1 MKGSLNKSKKTY
13 LIVTTLIVGMC
24 SIMYELLISTT
35 SSYFLGN
42 SIKQFSLIIGFY
54 MAFMGVGAYLAKFI
68 TKDLLYNFIRVEIWL
83 GLVGALGVPLIYAYF
98 LYGDYD
104 GFNFFVLA
112 LISIIGTLTGLEVP
126 LITRI
131 LEEEISLSE
140 NISNILAFDYLGALV
155 ATIAFPFF
163 LLPVVGVFKS
173 SLIFG
178 FLNILVGIITF
189 IVFQHELS
197 VSKKRRNLLFT
208 SFFVLTALIATCLI
222 CSKSIMDRWNAG
234 IFKHPV
240 IHSQQ
245 SSYQDITVT
254 KSDDEFRMYLNGAI
268 QFSSKDEYRYHEALV
283 HVPMM
288 QHQNPK
294 SILLLGGGE
303 GLAAREI
310 LKYPSVEKIDLVDLD
325 PAVTKIS
332 SEMALITELNEKSLF
347 NEKVNVFNLDA
358 FVFLLESKNQYDL
371 IIADL
376 PDPTSE
382 TLARLYSNAF
392 YKLAI
397 KRLTRDGILCTQATS
412 SELTKNAFWC
422 INETLLQ
429 SGFQHTYPYRIN
441 VPSFGNW
448 GFIIAKQ
455 NPLDFKFDSSI
466 QTRFLEEDSFNHI
479 FYFPKDT
486 RVRDIIPNNI
496 DKPILMDY
504 YLDHW
509 RNLNHDAK

>member
-1 MKGSLNKSKKTY
+1 MKIELNKSKKSY
-13 LIVTTLIVGMC
+13 LIITTLIVGMC

-54 MAFMGVGAYLAKFI
+54 MAFMGVGAFLAKYI
-68 TKDLLYNFIRVEIWL
+68 TKDLLYNFIKVEIWL
-83 GLVGALGVPLIYAYF
+83 GLIGALGVPLIYAYF
-98 LYGDYD
+98 LFGDYG
-104 GFNFFVLA
+104 GFNFFVLG
-112 LISIIGTLTGLEVP
+112 LISIIGVLTGLEVP

-178 FLNILVGIITF
+178 FLNILVGVITF
-189 IVFQHELS
+189 VVFQNELS
-197 VSKKRRNLLFT
+197 VSKRKRNLLFT
-208 SFFVLTALIATCLI
+208 SFFALTVLIVSCLV
-222 CSKSIMDRWNAG
+222 CSKSIIDRWNAG

-240 IHSQQ
+240 VHSQQ
-245 SSYQDITVT
+245 SAYQDITIT

-288 QHQNPK
+288 QTQKPK

-332 SEMALITELNEKSLF
+332 SEMGLIKELNENSLF
-347 NEKVNVFNLDA
+347 HEKVNVYNQDA
-358 FVFLLESKNQYDL
+358 FVFLLESKDVYDV
-371 IIADL
+371 IISDL

-397 KRLTRDGILCTQATS
+397 NRLKPDGIFCTQATS

-422 INETLLQ
+422 INETILQ
-429 SGFQHTYPYRIN
+429 SGFQYSYPYRIN

-448 GFIIAKQ
+448 GFIVASHQ
-455 NPLDFKFDSSI
+455 SVDFEFDPRI
-466 QTRFLEEDSFNHI
+466 QTKFLEENSFDHI

-486 RVRDIIPNNI
+486 RVKDIVPNNI
-496 DKPILMDY
+496 DQPILMDY
-504 YLDHW
+504 YLAHW
-509 RNLNHDAK
+509 RDLNHDAK

>member
-1 MKGSLNKSKKTY
+1 MNTELNKSKKTY
-13 LIVTTLIVGMC
+13 LIITTLIVGMC

-68 TKDLLYNFIRVEIWL
+68 TKDLLYNFIKVEIWL

-98 LYGDYD
+98 LLGDYS
-104 GFNFFVLA
+104 GFNFFVLL
-112 LISIIGTLTGLEVP
+112 LISVIGTLTGLEVP

-140 NISNILAFDYLGALV
+140 NISNILAFDYLGALI

-163 LLPVVGVFKS
+163 LLPIVGVFKS

-178 FLNILVGIITF
+178 FLNILVGVITF
-189 IVFQHELS
+189 VFFQNELG
-197 VSKKRRNLLFT
+197 VNKKRKNLLFT
-208 SFFVLTALIATCLI
+208 SFFALTILIITCLL
-222 CSKSIMDRWNAG
+222 CSKSIIERWNNG

-240 IHSQQ
+240 VHNEQ
-245 SSYQDITVT
+245 SSYQDITIT

-288 QHQNPK
+288 QSNEPK
-294 SILLLGGGE
+294 SVLLLGGGE

-310 LKYPSVEKIDLVDLD
+310 LKYSTVEKIDLVDLD
-325 PAVTKIS
+325 PEVTRIS
-332 SEMALITELNEKSLF
+332 SEMALISELNEKALDD
-347 NEKVNVFNLDA
+347 ERVNVFNQDA
-358 FVFLLESKNQYDL
+358 FVFLMDSKDQYDI

-382 TLARLYSNAF
+382 SLARLYSNAF

-397 KRLTRDGILCTQATS
+397 NRLNKDGILCTQATS

-429 SGFQHTYPYRIN
+429 SGFKHTYPYRIN

-448 GFIIAKQ
+448 GFIVAKQ
-455 NPLDFKFDSSI
+455 SPIQFKFDTAV
-466 QTRFLEEDSFNHI
+466 QTKFLEEKSFEHI

-486 RVRDIIPNNI
+486 RIKEVLPNNI
-496 DKPILMDY
+496 DQLILMEY
-504 YLDHW
+504 YLEHW
-509 RNLNHDAK
+509 RSLNHEAK